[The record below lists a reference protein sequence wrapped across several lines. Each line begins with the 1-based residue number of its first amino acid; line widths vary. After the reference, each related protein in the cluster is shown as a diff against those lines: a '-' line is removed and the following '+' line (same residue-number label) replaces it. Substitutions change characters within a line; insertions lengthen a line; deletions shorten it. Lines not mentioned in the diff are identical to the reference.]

1 MQRWLLIASNTLEN
15 VSREMIH
22 HLSALNVWQAVFVI
36 HIEVYNLKVLK
47 PLCAIMR
54 GIWISIS
61 MTAFSCVKLSIHRKE
76 KSQIRFVIV

>member
-36 HIEVYNLKVLK
+36 HIEVYNLKVFIT
-47 PLCAIMR
+47 IMCR
-54 GIWISIS
+54 YERN
-61 MTAFSCVKLSIHRKE
+61 LD
-76 KSQIRFVIV
+76 